1 MTNKTITV
9 SRDAQRLLIG
19 RSRDTGIAKTNNIIQ
34 NNTASKMR
42 ISVVELPEIN
52 CSRRLSFEFER
63 LDSPHLQHFKGGH
76 ACRTKQIG

>member
-1 MTNKTITV
+1 MN
-9 SRDAQRLLIG
+9 
-19 RSRDTGIAKTNNIIQ
+19 NNIIK

-63 LDSPHLQHFKGGH
+63 LDSPNLQHFKGGN
-76 ACRTKQIG
+76 ACRTEQIGVVQSLKALLALQRVITSGE